1 MKTPCPFVNFLQ
13 IEELAKSDGTARLIM
28 PYRKELTNPNGFVQ
42 GGAIASL
49 GDAAMAAALVSLV
62 GHGQFFTARMEVRF
76 RSPTRDRTLV
86 CESNIE
92 SKRGNFFFGKATVSE
107 EEGKVV
113 AEVQASFSAP
123 EQR

>member
-1 MKTPCPFVNFLQ
+1 MKTPCPYTEYLQ
-13 IEELAKSDGTARLIM
+13 IQELAHEGGTARMLM
-28 PYRKELTNPNGFVQ
+28 PFRKELTNPNGFVQ

-76 RSPTRDRTLV
+76 RSPTRDQTLV
-86 CESNIE
+86 CESKIE